1 MIIDIGLNRCV
12 TIANVTVS
20 ISALK
25 MPLSQKVNE
34 LVLLAKGAKKESE
47 FQQMYKY
54 KKFKEKT
61 VDKKAISEIA
71 DLVDELYLLQFYEE
85 CIFWGN
91 KFVEDSRV
99 RDSGER
105 LNAFSILFTSYFQTN
120 NFEKAIECGQIV
132 YQYQMNDFKGKES
145 FLDLSLYQIY
155 SLYWVDFL

>member
-1 MIIDIGLNRCV
+1 MN
-12 TIANVTVS
+12 
-20 ISALK
+20 
-25 MPLSQKVNE
+25 SQ
-34 LVLLAKGAKKESE
+34 
-47 FQQMYKY
+47 KY

-132 YQYQMNDFKGKES
+132 YQYQMNDFKGKELCRSIYRDLHAKAYTCSCTVKMLLQRS
-145 FLDLSLYQIY
+145 FTSLCNKLDKRKDEMVLKVLLQIN
-155 SLYWVDFL
+155 SNLDEET

>member
-1 MIIDIGLNRCV
+1 
-12 TIANVTVS
+12 
-20 ISALK
+20 

-34 LVLLAKGAKKESE
+34 LVLLAKSAKKESE
-47 FQQMYKY
+47 FQQLYKY

-132 YQYQMNDFKGKES
+132 YQYQMNDFKGKELCRS
-145 FLDLSLYQIY
+145 IFILLGEKHSCLMSNGDKKNNCVPCVLVYFFILSK
-155 SLYWVDFL
+155 VDGH

>member
-1 MIIDIGLNRCV
+1 MTPTTEETTSNFENNVKTIL
-12 TIANVTVS
+12 IANIKVS

-34 LVLLAKGAKKESE
+34 LVLLAKSAKKESE
-47 FQQMYKY
+47 FQQLYKY

-132 YQYQMNDFKGKES
+132 YQYQMNDMKGKKELCRPI
-145 FLDLSLYQIY
+145 FVLLK
-155 SLYWVDFL
+155 

>member
-132 YQYQMNDFKGKES
+132 YQYQMNDFKGKELCRS
-145 FLDLSLYQIY
+145 IYRDLHDLSLYY
-155 SLYWVDFL
+155 